1 MAWSGKK
8 SLSINGF
15 LCADPSRAVR
25 KAVIYANPSRAA
37 GKTGVFA
44 EIVIAPEAAQE
55 RFRQTA
61 GKERRERC
69 MMLSCRDLDIL
80 RLLRW
85 CRMIR
90 SKELCEAFSEDEV
103 MNLSAAQMIRF
114 SDAAKAWC
122 LTPCGN
128 RVLGSSGFALPP
140 AKAPTYREPD
150 ITRRLRLAQ
159 IVTTAYAAGVNIFL
173 TKESELQSQ
182 PSLFLPFLHRN
193 RGSNPWGS
201 TRVAALL
208 HTGDLMCAIHWVS
221 PGIGCVALTD
231 ELTAFQNHTAAIP
244 AKQRAIIF
252 AASSYEEILSEL
264 DTVQEKQNTRLQ
276 TYREVYDCLKLPL
289 FLLPCNGT
297 GCLQLRIMG
306 APNYRELLAKII
318 LKKHYVS
325 PPANRAMYDALYQGV
340 PFVMAADMNLRRI
353 DAVVEAAHSDGLSQI
368 ALAALPEQVETV
380 LNRRYR
386 ETGKARVFTIT
397 DAALRELLGS
407 TAPYA
412 PPDLPF
418 YTSEGSVLDV
428 PPLKAP

>member
-1 MAWSGKK
+1 M
-8 SLSINGF
+8 
-15 LCADPSRAVR
+15 
-25 KAVIYANPSRAA
+25 
-37 GKTGVFA
+37 FA
-44 EIVIAPEAAQE
+44 EIVIAPEPAQE

-61 GKERRERC
+61 GKERRESC
-69 MMLSCRDLDIL
+69 MMLSCSDLDIL

-90 SKELCEAFSEDEV
+90 SKELYETFSKYEV
-103 MNLSAAQMIRF
+103 MNLCAAQMIRF
-114 SDAAKAWC
+114 SEAAKAWC

-140 AKAPTYREPD
+140 AKAPTYREPN

-173 TKESELQSQ
+173 TKESELRSQ

-208 HTGDLMCAIHWVS
+208 HTGDLMCAIHWVN

-244 AKQRAIIF
+244 AKQRAMIF
-252 AASSYEEILSEL
+252 AASSYEEILAEL
-264 DTVQEKQNTRLQ
+264 DAGQKDQNTRLQ
-276 TYREVYDCLKLPL
+276 SYREVYDCLKLPL
-289 FLLPCNGT
+289 FLLPCNET
-297 GCLQLRIMG
+297 GCLQLRILG
-306 APNYRELLAKII
+306 IPNYRELLAKII
-318 LKKHYVS
+318 LKSHYVP
-325 PPANRAMYDALYQGV
+325 PPADRAMYDALYQGV

-353 DAVVEAAHSDGLSQI
+353 DAAVETACSDGLSQI
-368 ALAALPEQVETV
+368 VLAAFPEQVEAV

-397 DAALRELLGS
+397 ESALRELLGS
-407 TAPYA
+407 IVPYTL
-412 PPDLPF
+412 PDLPF

>member
-1 MAWSGKK
+1 M
-8 SLSINGF
+8 
-15 LCADPSRAVR
+15 
-25 KAVIYANPSRAA
+25 
-37 GKTGVFA
+37 FA
-44 EIVIAPEAAQE
+44 EIVIAPEPAQE

-61 GKERRERC
+61 GKERRESC

-90 SKELCEAFSEDEV
+90 SKDLFESFSKDEV

-114 SDAAKAWC
+114 SDAAKAWL

-128 RVLGSSGFALPP
+128 RVLGSSRFTLPP
-140 AKAPTYREPD
+140 AKAPTYRDPD

-159 IVTTAYAAGVNIFL
+159 IVTTAYAAGVNVFL
-173 TKESELQSQ
+173 TKESELQSK

-208 HTGDLMCAIHWVS
+208 HAGDLMCAIHWVS

-252 AASSYEEILSEL
+252 AASSYEEILGEL
-264 DTVQEKQNTRLQ
+264 DTGQENQNTRLQ
-276 TYREVYDCLKLPL
+276 SYREVYNCLKLPL

-297 GCLQLRIMG
+297 GCLQLRILSI
-306 APNYRELLAKII
+306 PNYRELLARII
-318 LKKHYVS
+318 LKSHYVP
-325 PPANRAMYDALYQGV
+325 PPANRAMYDALYQGA
-340 PFVMAADMNLRRI
+340 PFVMTADMDLRRI
-353 DAVVEAAHSDGLSQI
+353 DAAVEAARSDGVSQI
-368 ALAALPEQVETV
+368 ALAALPEQVESV

-386 ETGKARVFTIT
+386 EPGKARVFTIT
-397 DAALRELLGS
+397 ESALQELLGS
-407 TAPYA
+407 TVPYA

>member
-1 MAWSGKK
+1 M
-8 SLSINGF
+8 
-15 LCADPSRAVR
+15 
-25 KAVIYANPSRAA
+25 
-37 GKTGVFA
+37 FA
-44 EIVIAPEAAQE
+44 EIVIAPEPAQE

-61 GKERRERC
+61 GKERRESC

-90 SKELCEAFSEDEV
+90 PKELCEAFSEDEV

-128 RVLGSSGFALPP
+128 RVLGSSGVTLPP

-244 AKQRAIIF
+244 AKQRAMIF
-252 AASSYEEILSEL
+252 AASSYEEILAEL
-264 DTVQEKQNTRLQ
+264 DAGQKDQNTRLQ
-276 TYREVYDCLKLPL
+276 SYREVYDCLKLPL
-289 FLLPCNGT
+289 FLLPCNET
-297 GCLQLRIMG
+297 GCLQLRILSI
-306 APNYRELLAKII
+306 PNYRELLAKII
-318 LKKHYVS
+318 LKSHYVL
-325 PPANRAMYDALYQGV
+325 PPADRAMYDALYQGV
-340 PFVMAADMNLRRI
+340 PFVMAADMDLRRI
-353 DAVVEAAHSDGLSQI
+353 DAAVETARSDGISQI
-368 ALAALPEQVETV
+368 ALAALPEQVEAV

>member
-1 MAWSGKK
+1 MRRPITVYEK
-8 SLSINGF
+8 SCHL
-15 LCADPSRAVR
+15 R
-25 KAVIYANPSRAA
+25 KPITR
-37 GKTGVFA
+37 GRKTGVFA

-61 GKERRERC
+61 GKEGRESC
-69 MMLSCRDLDIL
+69 MMLSQRDLDIL

-90 SKELCEAFSEDEV
+90 SKELYETFSKNEV

-114 SDAAKAWC
+114 SDATRAWC

-173 TKESELQSQ
+173 TKESELRSQ

-231 ELTAFQNHTAAIP
+231 ELTAFQNHTAAIST
-244 AKQRAIIF
+244 KQRAMIF
-252 AASSYEEILSEL
+252 AASSYEEIIAEL
-264 DTVQEKQNTRLQ
+264 EAMQENQNTRLQ
-276 TYREVYDCLKLPL
+276 SYREVYDCLKLPL

-297 GCLQLRIMG
+297 GCLQLCIMG
-306 APNYRELLAKII
+306 VANYRELLARII
-318 LKKHYVS
+318 LKSHYVP
-325 PPANRAMYDALYQGV
+325 PPANRTMYDALYQGV
-340 PFVMAADMNLRRI
+340 PFIMAADMNLRRI
-353 DAVVEAAHSDGLSQI
+353 DAAVEMARSDGLSQI

-397 DAALRELLGS
+397 ESALRELLGS
-407 TAPYA
+407 IAPYT

-418 YTSEGSVLDV
+418 YTSEGGVLDV